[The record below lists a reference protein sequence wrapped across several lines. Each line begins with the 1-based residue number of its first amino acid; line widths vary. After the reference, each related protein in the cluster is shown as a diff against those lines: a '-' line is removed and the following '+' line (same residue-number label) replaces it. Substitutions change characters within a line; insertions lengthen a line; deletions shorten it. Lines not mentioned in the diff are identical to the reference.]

1 MAFVPVSAMST
12 YQQSSLPGPE
22 RAPALGRRRPQGGD
36 GIPPTPRDPFW
47 RRLGLIVLVGGL
59 VAPIAWALRGDGDAV
74 SVQETGGAAAIVQMD
89 TTDDTIDPAAS
100 TSEVT
105 PQSVPSAPVVGNAPS
120 TTPAPTTVAPSRLC
134 PQKYMVQPG
143 DSWFRI
149 AERAGVSPGL
159 IAGSNGATLKSRLT
173 PGQEICLPPGAVVPP
188 STEPAREPAEVSTQS
203 APSCGLSYVVQ
214 RGDSWFGIAKRAG
227 VKAGPLAAVNGRTI
241 QSPLKI
247 GQTICLPEGAKRPA
261 TTAAPTTAPASAPAT
276 NNSSSR
282 ATSSNDMRQVP
293 YNPTQSYSR
302 DEVAQIIRDV
312 WPDNLENDALFVAQ
326 RESKFNPGSRSA
338 CCIGVFQINWSAHK
352 RWLANQGITDPAQ
365 LFDPVTNARMALIT
379 WERSGSWKPW
389 CTRSWCPVG

>member
-1 MAFVPVSAMST
+1 
-12 YQQSSLPGPE
+12 
-22 RAPALGRRRPQGGD
+22 
-36 GIPPTPRDPFW
+36 
-47 RRLGLIVLVGGL
+47 VLVGAL
-59 VAPIAWALRGDGDAV
+59 VAPVAWALRGDGDAV

-89 TTDDTIDPAAS
+89 TTKDTIDPGPSSSDA
-100 TSEVT
+100 T
-105 PQSVPSAPVVGNAPS
+105 PQSEASAPVVTNAP
-120 TTPAPTTVAPSRLC
+120 ATTVAPVTTLASSRLC
-134 PQKYMVQPG
+134 PQKYTVQPG
-143 DSWFRI
+143 DSWFGI
-149 AERAGVSPGL
+149 AERAGVSPSL

-173 PGQEICLPPGAVVPP
+173 PGQEICLPPGASVPP
-188 STEPAREPAEVSTQS
+188 ATEPTREPAEISTRT

-227 VKAGPLAAVNGRTI
+227 VKAGPLASVNGKTL

-261 TTAAPTTAPASAPAT
+261 TTAAPTTAPATSG
-276 NNSSSR
+276 SSSG
-282 ATSSNDMRQVP
+282 ATSSNDMRNVP
-293 YNPTQSYSR
+293 YNPERLYSR

-312 WPDNLENDALFVAQ
+312 WPDHLENDALFVAQ

-352 RWLANQGITDPAQ
+352 KWLANQGITDPAQ

-389 CTRSWCPVG
+389 CTRSWCPSA

>member
-1 MAFVPVSAMST
+1 MST
-12 YQQSSLPGPE
+12 YHQSSLPGPE

-36 GIPPTPRDPFW
+36 GIPPSPRDPFW
-47 RRLGLIVLVGGL
+47 RRLGLIVMVGAL
-59 VAPIAWALRGDGDAV
+59 VAPVAWALRGDGDAV
-74 SVQETGGAAAIVQMD
+74 SVEETGGAAAIVQMD
-89 TTDDTIDPAAS
+89 TTDDTVDPAAS
-100 TSEVT
+100 SPGSDAAAQGVA
-105 PQSVPSAPVVGNAPS
+105 SAPVVTIAPS
-120 TTPAPTTVAPSRLC
+120 TTLAPSTSVAASRLC
-134 PQKYMVQPG
+134 PQKYTVQPG
-143 DSWFRI
+143 DSWFGI

-173 PGQEICLPPGAVVPP
+173 PGQEICLPPGASVPP
-188 STEPAREPAEVSTQS
+188 PTEPTREPAEVSTRT

-227 VKAGPLAAVNGRTI
+227 VKAGPLASVNGKTI
-241 QSPLKI
+241 QSPLKV
-247 GQTICLPEGAKRPA
+247 GQTICLPDGAKRPA
-261 TTAAPTTAPASAPAT
+261 TTTAPTTAPST
-276 NNSSSR
+276 NSSSNGAATG
-282 ATSSNDMRQVP
+282 ATSSNDMRNVP
-293 YNPTQSYSR
+293 YNPTQLYSR

-312 WPDNLENDALFVAQ
+312 WPDHLENDAMFVAQ

-389 CTRSWCPVG
+389 CTRSWCPTS

>member
-1 MAFVPVSAMST
+1 MST

-47 RRLGLIVLVGGL
+47 RRLGLIVVVGAL
-59 VAPIAWALRGDGDAV
+59 VAPVAWALRGDGDAV

-89 TTDDTIDPAAS
+89 TAKDT
-100 TSEVT
+100 
-105 PQSVPSAPVVGNAPS
+105 VV
-120 TTPAPTTVAPSRLC
+120 TTPSSDPTSPGVAPTSTPETTLAPTTSVAASRLC
-134 PQKYMVQPG
+134 PQKYTVQPG
-143 DSWFRI
+143 DSWFGI

-173 PGQEICLPPGAVVPP
+173 PGQEICLPPGASVP
-188 STEPAREPAEVSTQS
+188 STTEATREPAEVSTRT

-227 VKAGPLAAVNGRTI
+227 VKAGPLASVNGKTI
-241 QSPLKI
+241 QSSLKV

-261 TTAAPTTAPASAPAT
+261 TTTAPTTTPAASSASGAAPAVNT
-276 NNSSSR
+276 
-282 ATSSNDMRQVP
+282 NDMRNVP
-293 YNPTQSYSR
+293 YNPVQLYSR
-302 DEVAQIIRDV
+302 DQVAQIIRDV
-312 WPDNLENDALFVAQ
+312 WPDHLENDAMFVAQ

-352 RWLANQGITDPAQ
+352 RWLAGQGITDPAQ

-389 CTRSWCPVG
+389 CTRSWCPTS

>member
-1 MAFVPVSAMST
+1 MST

-47 RRLGLIVLVGGL
+47 RRLGLIVVVGAL
-59 VAPIAWALRGDGDAV
+59 VAPVAWALRGDGDAV

-89 TTDDTIDPAAS
+89 TAKDTVVTTPSSDAAS
-100 TSEVT
+100 PTVAPTSSPE
-105 PQSVPSAPVVGNAPS
+105 
-120 TTPAPTTVAPSRLC
+120 TTLAPTTTVAASRLC
-134 PQKYMVQPG
+134 PQKYTVQPG
-143 DSWFRI
+143 DSWFGI

-173 PGQEICLPPGAVVPP
+173 PGQEICLPPGASVPP
-188 STEPAREPAEVSTQS
+188 ATEPTREPAEVSTRT

-227 VKAGPLAAVNGRTI
+227 VKAGPLASVNGKTI
-241 QSPLKI
+241 QSSLKV

-261 TTAAPTTAPASAPAT
+261 TTTAPTTTPAASSASGAAPAVNT
-276 NNSSSR
+276 
-282 ATSSNDMRQVP
+282 NDMRNVP
-293 YNPTQSYSR
+293 YNPVQLYSR
-302 DEVAQIIRDV
+302 DQVAQIIRDV
-312 WPDNLENDALFVAQ
+312 WPDHLENDAMFVAQ

-352 RWLANQGITDPAQ
+352 RWLAGQGITDPAQ

-389 CTRSWCPVG
+389 CTRSWCPTS

>member
-1 MAFVPVSAMST
+1 MST

-36 GIPPTPRDPFW
+36 GIPPSPRDPFW
-47 RRLGLIVLVGGL
+47 RRLGLIVLVGAL
-59 VAPIAWALRGDGDAV
+59 VAPVAWALRGDGDAV

-89 TTDDTIDPAAS
+89 TTKDTIDPGPSSSDA
-100 TSEVT
+100 T
-105 PQSVPSAPVVGNAPS
+105 PQSEASAPVVTNAP
-120 TTPAPTTVAPSRLC
+120 ATTVASVTTLASSRLC
-134 PQKYMVQPG
+134 PQKYTVQPG
-143 DSWFRI
+143 DSWFGI
-149 AERAGVSPGL
+149 AERAGVSPSL

-173 PGQEICLPPGAVVPP
+173 PGQEICLPPGASVPP
-188 STEPAREPAEVSTQS
+188 ATEPTREPAEISTRT

-227 VKAGPLAAVNGRTI
+227 VKAGPLASVNGKTL

-261 TTAAPTTAPASAPAT
+261 TTAAPTTAPATSG
-276 NNSSSR
+276 SSSG
-282 ATSSNDMRQVP
+282 ATSSNDMRNVP
-293 YNPTQSYSR
+293 YNPERLYSR

-312 WPDNLENDALFVAQ
+312 WPDHLENDALFVAQ

-352 RWLANQGITDPAQ
+352 KWLANQGITDPAQ

-389 CTRSWCPVG
+389 CTRS

>member
-1 MAFVPVSAMST
+1 MST

-47 RRLGLIVLVGGL
+47 RRLGLIVVVGAL
-59 VAPIAWALRGDGDAV
+59 VAPVAWALRGDGDAV

-89 TTDDTIDPAAS
+89 TAKETLDLSAPSSGAA
-100 TSEVT
+100 
-105 PQSVPSAPVVGNAPS
+105 PQSVASAPVVTN
-120 TTPAPTTVAPSRLC
+120 APTTSVATSRLC
-134 PQKYMVQPG
+134 PQKYTVQPG
-143 DSWFRI
+143 DSWFGI

-173 PGQEICLPPGAVVPP
+173 PGQEICLPPGASVPP
-188 STEPAREPAEVSTQS
+188 TTEATREPAEVSTRT

-227 VKAGPLAAVNGRTI
+227 VKAGPLASVNGKTI
-241 QSPLKI
+241 QSPLKV
-247 GQTICLPEGAKRPA
+247 GQTICLPEGARRPA
-261 TTAAPTTAPASAPAT
+261 TTTAPTTAPSAPNA
-276 NNSSSR
+276 SSG
-282 ATSSNDMRQVP
+282 ASSGAVSPNDMRNVP
-293 YNPTQSYSR
+293 YNPAQTYSR
-302 DEVAQIIRDV
+302 EQVAQIIRDV
-312 WPDNLENDALFVAQ
+312 WPDHLENDAMFVAQ

-352 RWLANQGITDPAQ
+352 KWLANQGITDPAQ

-389 CTRSWCPVG
+389 CTRSWCPTT

>member
-1 MAFVPVSAMST
+1 MST

-36 GIPPTPRDPFW
+36 GIPPSPRDPFW
-47 RRLGLIVLVGGL
+47 RRLGLIVLVGAL
-59 VAPIAWALRGDGDAV
+59 VAPVAWALRGDGDAV

-89 TTDDTIDPAAS
+89 TTKDTIDPGPSSSDA
-100 TSEVT
+100 T
-105 PQSVPSAPVVGNAPS
+105 PQSEASAPVVTNAP
-120 TTPAPTTVAPSRLC
+120 ATTVASVTTLASSRLC
-134 PQKYMVQPG
+134 PQKYTVQPG
-143 DSWFRI
+143 DSWFGI
-149 AERAGVSPGL
+149 AERAGVSPSL

-173 PGQEICLPPGAVVPP
+173 PGQEICLPPGASIPP
-188 STEPAREPAEVSTQS
+188 ATEPTREPAEISTRT

-227 VKAGPLAAVNGRTI
+227 VKAGPLASVNGKTL

-261 TTAAPTTAPASAPAT
+261 TTTAPTTAPATSG
-276 NNSSSR
+276 SSSG
-282 ATSSNDMRQVP
+282 ATSSNDMRNVP
-293 YNPTQSYSR
+293 YNPERLYSR

-312 WPDNLENDALFVAQ
+312 WPDHLENDALFVAQ

-352 RWLANQGITDPAQ
+352 KWLANQGITDPAQ

-389 CTRSWCPVG
+389 CTRSWCPSA

>member
-1 MAFVPVSAMST
+1 MST

-36 GIPPTPRDPFW
+36 GIPPSPRDPFW
-47 RRLGLIVLVGGL
+47 RRLGLIVLVGAL
-59 VAPIAWALRGDGDAV
+59 VAPVAWALRGDGDAV

-89 TTDDTIDPAAS
+89 TTKDTIDPGPSSSDA
-100 TSEVT
+100 T
-105 PQSVPSAPVVGNAPS
+105 PQSEASAPVVTNAP
-120 TTPAPTTVAPSRLC
+120 ATTVASVTTLASSRLC
-134 PQKYMVQPG
+134 PQKYTVQPG
-143 DSWFRI
+143 DSWFGI
-149 AERAGVSPGL
+149 AERAGVSPSL

-173 PGQEICLPPGAVVPP
+173 PGQEICLPPGASVPP
-188 STEPAREPAEVSTQS
+188 ATEPTREPAEISTRT

-227 VKAGPLAAVNGRTI
+227 VKAGPLASVNGKTL

-261 TTAAPTTAPASAPAT
+261 TTAAPTTAPATSG
-276 NNSSSR
+276 SSSG
-282 ATSSNDMRQVP
+282 ATPSNDMRNVP
-293 YNPTQSYSR
+293 YNPERLYSR

-312 WPDNLENDALFVAQ
+312 WPDHLENDALFVAQ

-352 RWLANQGITDPAQ
+352 KWLANQGITDPAQ

-389 CTRSWCPVG
+389 CTRSWCPSA

>member
-1 MAFVPVSAMST
+1 MPVSAMST

-36 GIPPTPRDPFW
+36 GLPGAPRDPFW
-47 RRLGLIVLVGGL
+47 RRLGLIVLVGVL
-59 VAPIAWALRGDGDAV
+59 VAPVAWALRGDGDGV

-89 TTDDTIDPAAS
+89 TTKATIDP
-100 TSEVT
+100 TT
-105 PQSVPSAPVVGNAPS
+105 PSSDSVPESVASAPVV
-120 TTPAPTTVAPSRLC
+120 TETPADTIAPTTSVATSRLC
-134 PQKYMVQPG
+134 PQKYTVQPG
-143 DSWFRI
+143 DSWFGI

-188 STEPAREPAEVSTQS
+188 TTEPMREPAEVSMRT
-203 APSCGLSYVVQ
+203 APSCSLTYVVQ

-227 VKAGPLAAVNGRTI
+227 VKAGPLASVNGKTI

-247 GQTICLPEGAKRPA
+247 GQTICLPDGAKRP
-261 TTAAPTTAPASAPAT
+261 TTTSAPTTAPT
-276 NNSSSR
+276 
-282 ATSSNDMRQVP
+282 ATSANNGSASGATATNDMRNVP
-293 YNPTQSYSR
+293 YNPAQTYSR
-302 DEVAQIIRDV
+302 EQVAQIIRDV
-312 WPDNLENDALFVAQ
+312 WPDHLENDAMFVAQ

-352 RWLANQGITDPAQ
+352 KWLANQGITDPAQ

-389 CTRSWCPVG
+389 CTRSWCPAG